1 MIKAVGKK
9 DTQLVEEKYALKG
22 LYTGERLLRPARNS
36 CSPPLGKA
44 VWREAPEKRCF
55 QKHSRN
61 KAKRLQGSYARPSH
75 YRL

>member
-44 VWREAPEKRCF
+44 VRREAPEKTF
-55 QKHSRN
+55 F
-61 KAKRLQGSYARPSH
+61 
-75 YRL
+75 